1 MRVPDTSRSQA
12 TATHSGTHEVRGWV
26 AVVVSVVIGLI
37 TGVVA
42 LLWQG
47 WSTVLDNSVVLPWGA
62 LLGVATIFGGAW
74 WWGLSTRVRWAPGLV
89 GLVAFGLLSVVSLGG
104 QDTFMPPLS
113 SAAFK
118 VAPGAAW
125 SSLVLMAG
133 TVIATIA
140 ALLLTARVAPA
151 RPARR

>member
-1 MRVPDTSRSQA
+1 MS
-12 TATHSGTHEVRGWV
+12 TATHSDTDQVSGWV
-26 AVVVSVVIGLI
+26 AVVVAVVIGLV

-47 WSTVLDNSVVLPWGA
+47 WSTVLSNSVVLPWGA

-113 SAAFK
+113 SAAFD

-125 SSLVLMAG
+125 SALVVMAG
-133 TVIATIA
+133 TVVATIA
-140 ALLLTARVAPA
+140 ALLLTARVAPG
-151 RPARR
+151 RPARTSAR